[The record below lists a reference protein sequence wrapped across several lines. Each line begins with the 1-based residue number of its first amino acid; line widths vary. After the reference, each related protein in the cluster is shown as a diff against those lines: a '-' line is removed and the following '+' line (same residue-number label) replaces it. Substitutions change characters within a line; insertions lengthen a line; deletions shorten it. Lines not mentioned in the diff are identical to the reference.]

1 MKSKRVLTVALLLF
15 VAASLAFLVFK
26 QARQKEVAVQADD
39 SAATRRPGRRVV
51 ANYFHTTQ
59 RCMTCRAIEALSREA
74 ITNKFA
80 SELARGT
87 LEWRIVNV
95 QLPENRHFIQDY
107 QLFTKSL
114 VLVEFKDG
122 RETGHKVLEKT
133 WELVGDKAAFMDYVA
148 HEVRAFL
155 EKS

>member
-1 MKSKRVLTVALLLF
+1 MRSKRVITVALLLF

-26 QARQKEVAVQADD
+26 QVRQKEVAVQAAD
-39 SAATRRPGRRVV
+39 SAATQRPGRRVV
-51 ANYFHTTQ
+51 AYYFHATQ
-59 RCMTCRAIEALSREA
+59 RCATCRIIEAHSDEA
-74 ITNKFA
+74 VHSNFA

-87 LEWRIVNV
+87 LEWRAVNV
-95 QLPENRHFIQDY
+95 QLPENRHFVQDY

-133 WELVGDKAAFMDYVA
+133 WELVGDKAAFVDYVTR
-148 HEVRAFL
+148 EVRTFL
-155 EKS
+155 AKS

>member
-26 QARQKEVAVQADD
+26 QARQKEIPAHVAD

-51 ANYFHTTQ
+51 AYYFHATQ
-59 RCMTCRAIEALSREA
+59 RCATCRIIEAHSDEA
-74 ITNKFA
+74 IHSNFA
-80 SELARGT
+80 AELARGV
-87 LEWRIVNV
+87 LQWRAVNV
-95 QLPENRHFIQDY
+95 QLPENRHFVQDY
-107 QLFTKSL
+107 QLFTRSL

-133 WELVGDKAAFMDYVA
+133 WELVGDKTAFADYVVR
-148 HEVRAFL
+148 EVNAFL
-155 EKS
+155 GKS

>member
-1 MKSKRVLTVALLLF
+1 MKSKRALTVALLLF
-15 VAASLAFLVFK
+15 VAASLAFLMFK
-26 QARQKEVAVQADD
+26 QARPKEVPARAADT
-39 SAATRRPGRRVV
+39 AATRRPGRRVV

-59 RCMTCRAIEALSREA
+59 RCTTCRALEALSSET
-74 ITNKFA
+74 ITGKFA

-87 LEWRIVNV
+87 LEWRTVNV

-133 WELVGDKAAFMDYVA
+133 WELVGDKAAFADYVVR
-148 HEVRAFL
+148 EVRAFL
-155 EKS
+155 GRS